1 MSEKDYGKQQSN
13 VWPLSSLTRPF
24 LFFLFFFV
32 FFFFCVYCSA
42 LESETFDLGG
52 QTAATIERTISDA
65 FGNGN
70 SGAYEFPQIARGS
83 MIRLTFVTGAGKLG
97 RAKYDDG
104 AAKAVTSTLR
114 SLGCK

>member
-13 VWPLSSLTRPF
+13 NVWPLVTNASLFIF
-24 LFFLFFFV
+24 LV
-32 FFFFCVYCSA
+32 FYFYCVCVLLCS

-65 FGNGN
+65 FGNGS
-70 SGAYEFPQIARGS
+70 SGAYEFPLIASGS

-114 SLGCK
+114 ALGCK